1 MRDFRIF
8 HSIYLC
14 QLKNFF
20 STSAVTMPL
29 LPTLLQQ
36 AVEDLHVSANLSSV
50 KSLQAHCLTDK
61 VDFQY
66 SNGYSMV
73 DMKDLNGP
81 LGLDNSFS
89 LKPLEFHP
97 KLRDYQIDCVR
108 ASLRAYQSG
117 IHRQIVSLPV
127 GSGKTVQNT
136 FLRVYARLE

>member
-1 MRDFRIF
+1 
-8 HSIYLC
+8 
-14 QLKNFF
+14 
-20 STSAVTMPL
+20 MPL
-29 LPTLLQQ
+29 LPTLLQH
-36 AVEDLHVSANLSSV
+36 AVEDLHVSANLSLV
-50 KSLQAHCLTDK
+50 RSLQSHCLTDK
-61 VDFQY
+61 VDLQY
-66 SNGYSMV
+66 LNGCSMA
-73 DMKDLNGP
+73 DMKDLNSP
-81 LGLDNSFS
+81 LRLENSSS